1 MHLAFWSKYSLRE
14 CFMKNWVLAATAAIG
29 FAAPGSA
36 AVLTLQTITS
46 NGANDNTFTYQGTLG
61 GDEGVRSGD
70 RLIIFD
76 FAGYI
81 AGSVFAP
88 SGDVAAT
95 TEFTSSGFVT
105 PGFNDDPNVANL
117 VFTYLGPDFR
127 NTGGPLTPFDFDGL
141 GARSTLSGR
150 TQDAFFTLT
159 TKNNPDGIPGGSNTA
174 VFTLGQVGVP
184 ASAVPEPATWALMLG
199 GFGLIGAV
207 ARRRERL
214 SHATSY

>member
-1 MHLAFWSKYSLRE
+1 
-14 CFMKNWVLAATAAIG
+14 MKNWVFAAAAAAGLAAPA
-29 FAAPGSA
+29 SA
-36 AVLTLQTITS
+36 AVLTLESITS
-46 NGANDNTFTYQGTLG
+46 NSANDNSFTYQGTLG

-88 SGDVAAT
+88 SGDVFAT
-95 TEFTSSGFVT
+95 TELTSSAFVT
-105 PGFNDDPNVANL
+105 PGFNDDPTVANL
-117 VFTYLGPDFR
+117 VFTYLGQDFR
-127 NTGGPLTPFDFDGL
+127 NTGGPLTPFNFDGL
-141 GARSTLSGR
+141 GARSTLSGI
-150 TQDAFFTLT
+150 TQDAFFTRT
-159 TKNNPDGIPGGSNTA
+159 TKNNPDGIPGGSNTF

-199 GFGLIGAV
+199 GFGLVGAV

-214 SHATSY
+214 AHATSY

>member
-1 MHLAFWSKYSLRE
+1 
-14 CFMKNWVLAATAAIG
+14 MKNWVFAAAAAAGLAAPA
-29 FAAPGSA
+29 SA
-36 AVLTLQTITS
+36 AVLTLESITI
-46 NGANDNTFTYQGTLG
+46 NGANDNSITYQGTLG

-81 AGSVFAP
+81 DGSVFAP
-88 SGDVAAT
+88 SGDVFAT
-95 TEFTSSGFVT
+95 TELTSSAFVT
-105 PGFNDDPNVANL
+105 PGFNDDPTVANL

-141 GARSTLSGR
+141 GARSTLSGI
-150 TQDAFFTLT
+150 TQDAFFART
-159 TKNNPDGIPGGSNTA
+159 TKNNPDGVPGGSNTF

-199 GFGLIGAV
+199 GFGLVGAV

-214 SHATSY
+214 AHAMSN

>member
-1 MHLAFWSKYSLRE
+1 
-14 CFMKNWVLAATAAIG
+14 MKNWVFAAAAVVGLAAPA
-29 FAAPGSA
+29 SA
-36 AVLTLQTITS
+36 AVLTLESITS
-46 NGANDNTFTYQGTLG
+46 NGANDNSFTYQGTLG

-70 RLIIFD
+70 RLIIYD

-88 SGDVAAT
+88 SGNVFAT
-95 TEFTSSGFVT
+95 TELTSSGFVT
-105 PGFNDDPNVANL
+105 PGFNDDPTIANL

-141 GARSTLSGR
+141 GARSTLSGI
-150 TQDAFFTLT
+150 TQDAFFTRT
-159 TKNNPDGIPGGSNTA
+159 TKNNPDGIPGGSNTF

-199 GFGLIGAV
+199 GFGLLGAV

-214 SHATSY
+214 AHATSY